1 MAVSFAVLCSS
12 TRTANYELL
21 IMMPSDNYYMN
32 QDGVVHHDYFVFHN
46 VSSFSAII
54 RKLVYS
60 LLCSLRDS
68 NNLLVCAMLHSDIC
82 LQSSQFERW
91 HKLLHV
97 F

>member
-1 MAVSFAVLCSS
+1 MFQYSYSKLRVAYHDAF
-12 TRTANYELL
+12 RQFY
-21 IMMPSDNYYMN
+21 YYMN
-32 QDGVVHHDYFVFHN
+32 QDGVVHHDYLCFIMCP
-46 VSSFSAII
+46 SFSAII
-54 RKLVYS
+54 RKLVYL

-82 LQSSQFERW
+82 LQSSLFGRW

>member
-32 QDGVVHHDYFVFHN
+32 QDGVVHHESRLFVLHN

-68 NNLLVCAMLHSDIC
+68 NNLLVCAMLHSDI
-82 LQSSQFERW
+82 
-91 HKLLHV
+91 
-97 F
+97 

>member
-1 MAVSFAVLCSS
+1 MAVSSGVLCSS

-32 QDGVVHHDYFVFHN
+32 QDGVVHHDFVFHN

-68 NNLLVCAMLHSDIC
+68 NNLLVCAMLHSDVC
-82 LQSSQFERW
+82 LQSSVFER
-91 HKLLHV
+91 
-97 F
+97 

>member
-1 MAVSFAVLCSS
+1 MAVSSGVLCSS
-12 TRTANYELL
+12 THTANYELL

-32 QDGVVHHDYFVFHN
+32 QDGVVHHDYLCFI

-54 RKLVYS
+54 RKLVYL

-82 LQSSQFERW
+82 LQSSLFERW
-91 HKLLHV
+91 HKLPHV